1 MSCPG
6 SEKFPTAPL
15 IIISGQDVDR
25 GRGHDARGEVGDMC
39 AGGEMRRRIDSTIV
53 IIVT

>member
-15 IIISGQDVDR
+15 IIISGQDVDI
-25 GRGHDARGEVGDMC
+25 GRGHDARGEVGDVC
-39 AGGEMRRRIDSTIV
+39 RW
-53 IIVT
+53 

>member
-1 MSCPG
+1 MVFLFSHLTTMSCPG

-25 GRGHDARGEVGDMC
+25 GRGHDARGEVGGVC
-39 AGGEMRRRIDSTIV
+39 RW
-53 IIVT
+53 